1 MPIERAQAARSS
13 TDWGDRL
20 REIGSIE
27 LTSERVTDR
36 DRIFFT
42 ERLALLLGTGN
53 GLHASLRA
61 LEEQAGHGGMESVI
75 RDLQEGVEGGLS
87 FSQALARN
95 PESFPPSFVSVVAA
109 GESGGFLSEV
119 LERLRD
125 LDEKRQ
131 ELRSTLFSAFSYPA
145 FLALF
150 SVAVVGFVLIVVFP
164 KFGEMFVLIWDQ
176 LPVTTRWLMGASEA
190 LRQHAWAFLVASVGL
205 SVVAWQALT
214 RPAGKRWAD
223 RALTRLPVVR
233 ELAVLYRLVQFMHV
247 MSLGLANGVPMLEA
261 LRSCRDVVGSP
272 EFRSFVLGL
281 ESSVQEGRGV
291 AVGFTEA
298 DFVPPLVAQM
308 IETGEESGELATV
321 MGRMADF
328 YEREWKR
335 KLNVI
340 SKLIEPMM
348 LAVMGV
354 VVGIIVSSLI
364 LPIFKLS
371 TTVR

>member
-1 MPIERAQAARSS
+1 MPIERSQPLESS
-13 TDWGDRL
+13 PWAERL
-20 REIGSIE
+20 RELGGIE
-27 LTSERVTDR
+27 LASSRITDR

-61 LEEQAGHGGMESVI
+61 LEQQSTHGGMETVV
-75 RDLQEGVEGGLS
+75 RDLQEAVEGGMS
-87 FSQALARN
+87 FSVALGRN
-95 PESFPPSFVSVVAA
+95 PEAFPPSFVSVVAA

-150 SVAVVGFVLIVVFP
+150 SAAVVGFVLIVVFP
-164 KFGEMFVLIWDQ
+164 KFGELFQLIWDQ
-176 LPVTTRWLMGASEA
+176 LPATTRWLMTLSAM
-190 LRQHAWAFLVASVGL
+190 LRGHAWAFAAVSVGL
-205 SVVAWQALT
+205 VGVAWVGMS
-214 RPAGKRWAD
+214 RPEGKRLLDAGI
-223 RALTRLPVVR
+223 ARLPVVR

-247 MSLGLANGVPMLEA
+247 MSLGLSNGVPMLEA
-261 LRSCRDVVGSP
+261 LRSCRDVVGSL
-272 EFRSFVLGL
+272 EFRRFVLDL
-281 ESSVQEGRGV
+281 ETHVQEGRGV
-291 AVGFTEA
+291 AIGFSEA
-298 DFVPPLVAQM
+298 EFVPPLVAQM

-335 KLNVI
+335 QLNVI
-340 SKLIEPMM
+340 SKLIEPLM

-371 TTVR
+371 TAVR